1 MLCFTTPNI
10 YPLCSNY
17 AYQDAITSGP
27 FTLTFRLCINSDCM
41 GPQSLLIF
49 SEDVGD
55 ETVAFELLSVAYLVC
70 SF

>member
-1 MLCFTTPNI
+1 
-10 YPLCSNY
+10 
-17 AYQDAITSGP
+17 
-27 FTLTFRLCINSDCM
+27 M